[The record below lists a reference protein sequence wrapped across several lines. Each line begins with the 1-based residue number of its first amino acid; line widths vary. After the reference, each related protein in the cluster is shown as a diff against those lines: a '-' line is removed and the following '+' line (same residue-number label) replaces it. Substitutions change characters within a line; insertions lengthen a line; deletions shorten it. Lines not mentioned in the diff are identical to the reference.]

1 VYILGAPREYRNQ
14 VTIMS
19 DKKAENS
26 RRKLLKT
33 AVVGGGIIGA
43 SKAMP
48 EKWSKPV
55 VDSVLIPAH
64 AATTGSGGG
73 GGGGTTV
80 GPTTTPDAGC
90 TKKCDAS
97 IIDYINLDYEIV

>member
-1 VYILGAPREYRNQ
+1 
-14 VTIMS
+14 MS

-33 AVVGGGIIGA
+33 AVVGGGVLGA

-55 VDSVLIPAH
+55 VDSVLIPTH

-73 GGGGTTV
+73 PGGGTTAAPV
-80 GPTTTPDAGC
+80 TTVTPPTTSPPTTPPPTTTSMKMVGADN
-90 TKKCDAS
+90 
-97 IIDYINLDYEIV
+97 IDYTNLDYEIV